1 METSQLV
8 NIAIQ
13 EQQQEGLFD
22 LTNFE
27 SFNIAKR
34 EDDPEEKFDQ
44 SNVSKRL
51 NFNTIKTEDESI
63 TNQET
68 SYFSSGKKPNLV
80 SGHKH
85 KLI

>member
-13 EQQQEGLFD
+13 ETEQGLFD

-34 EDDPEEKFDQ
+34 EDEPEETPDQ

-51 NFNTIKTEDESI
+51 NFNTIKTEGES
-63 TNQET
+63 NANLRA
-68 SYFSSGKKPNLV
+68 SYFSSGGKKPTLV
-80 SGHKH
+80 SG
-85 KLI
+85 